1 MMGQDEDT
9 QKLRDALKQLLEEND
24 KEVLVGLVDNL
35 DISLSNYSN
44 DHAIKVYAPKLLA
57 KEGSSSSPI
66 STGSGGG

>member
-9 QKLRDALKQLLEEND
+9 QKLRDALKQLLEDND

-44 DHAIKVYAPKLLA
+44 DNAIKVYAPKLLA